1 MAGMPRV
8 SRNPKARPPTMQQPA
23 PTPDGVML
31 QARNTIAEL
40 VALGRSAEDIVF
52 MVGQDPKLSVVPVA
66 SINRMRAAAQQAF
79 EQGVA
84 EAMPIKRAKQERRVM
99 GLIARA
105 RQKGALTAEI
115 QAEKLLAELTG
126 TLAPREVIV
135 RADAATMDA
144 LAAVLSILP
153 ADVLGKL
160 ARGEAVSL
168 GHVGPNGQPVLTIE
182 SANAER

>member
-1 MAGMPRV
+1 MPRV
-8 SRNPKARPPTMQQPA
+8 SRNAAARLPTMRQPE
-23 PTPDGVML
+23 PTSDGVMM
-31 QARNTIAEL
+31 QARNMIAEL
-40 VALGRSAEDIVF
+40 VALGRSNDDIVF
-52 MVGQDPKLSVVPVA
+52 MLGQDPRMSVVPVS
-66 SINRMRAAAQQAF
+66 SINRMRAAAQAAF

-84 EAMPIKRAKQERRVM
+84 EAMPVKRAKQERRVM

-144 LAAVLSILP
+144 FAAVLSVLP
-153 ADVLGKL
+153 ADALGKL
-160 ARGEAVSL
+160 ARGEPVSL

-182 SANAER
+182 SANGD

>member
-1 MAGMPRV
+1 MPRV
-8 SRNPKARPPTMQQPA
+8 SRNPKARLPTMQQSA
-23 PTPDGVML
+23 PTPDGVMM
-31 QARNTIAEL
+31 QVRNTIAEL
-40 VALGRSAEDIVF
+40 VALGRANDDIVF
-52 MVGQDPKLSVVPVA
+52 MIHQKEEFRVVPVA

-79 EQGVA
+79 EQGVS

-115 QAEKLLAELTG
+115 AAEKLLAELTG
-126 TLAPREVIV
+126 TLAPREIVV

-153 ADVLGKL
+153 ADVLGQL
-160 ARGEAVSL
+160 ARGESVSL

-182 SANAER
+182 SAHGGR

>member
-1 MAGMPRV
+1 MPRV
-8 SRNPKARPPTMQQPA
+8 SRNPTAKLPTMKQSE
-23 PTPDGVML
+23 PTPDGVMMR
-31 QARNTIAEL
+31 ARDAIAQL
-40 VALGRSAEDIVF
+40 VALGRTPEDIVF
-52 MVGQDPKLSVVPVA
+52 MVQGSPELKAVPVA
-66 SINRMRAAAQQAF
+66 SINRMAAAARHAF

-84 EAMPIKRAKQERRVM
+84 DAMPVKRAKQEARVM

-126 TLAPREVIV
+126 TMAPREVIV

-153 ADVLGKL
+153 ADALGKL
-160 ARGEAVSL
+160 ARGEPVSL
-168 GHVGPNGQPVLTIE
+168 GHVGPNGQPALTIE
-182 SANAER
+182 SANDGD